1 MDELGADCE
10 QKSFNNMIFLKRWT
24 LLLRPFLMRNLITPT
39 VSILTPLLLQS
50 WKRHETFKTLMGSR
64 QRCPQTLLL
73 ETATQP
79 EEEEEK
85 QESKQWGGI
94 VSQTGGGEL
103 SGNSQGELPK
113 NRIAAMKVSCRL
125 VTAWWRSG
133 GANPLRRRN
142 LMYW

>member
-1 MDELGADCE
+1 
-10 QKSFNNMIFLKRWT
+10 
-24 LLLRPFLMRNLITPT
+24 MRNLITPT

-103 SGNSQGELPK
+103 SGNSQGEVPK
-113 NRIAAMKVSCRL
+113 NRIAAMKVS
-125 VTAWWRSG
+125 
-133 GANPLRRRN
+133 
-142 LMYW
+142 

>member
-1 MDELGADCE
+1 
-10 QKSFNNMIFLKRWT
+10 
-24 LLLRPFLMRNLITPT
+24 MRNLITPT

-79 EEEEEK
+79 EEEEEEEK

-113 NRIAAMKVSCRL
+113 NRIAAMKVSCCFGHS
-125 VTAWWRSG
+125 VAEEWRSKS
-133 GANPLRRRN
+133 ARQRSF
-142 LMYW
+142 MYW